1 MRLLGFHVP
10 LEPSAIT
17 ARPHRARAQPP
28 LREMSRRSLPFFGS
42 RAGGKPLSTR
52 GALFAFGGGCDCADC
67 GSLVPA
73 ALDRLATGV
82 SGLSLGSRAEPPHP
96 AAADAGLQ
104 CSAASDEP
112 PAASAAGSSG
122 PPMELTVPT
131 VPTAKMANRR
141 LCKELDEFEAI
152 AAATAAATAGAGSGV
167 AADAAAGTGAPSPG
181 FSAAPLLPSNLFHWR
196 ASVQGPPG
204 SP

>member
-1 MRLLGFHVP
+1 MSIYLSIYLGD
-10 LEPSAIT
+10 ET
-17 ARPHRARAQPP
+17 AAERARAASRTHGQ
-28 LREMSRRSLPFFGS
+28 RMSRRSLPFFGS

-82 SGLSLGSRAEPPHP
+82 GGLLLGSRAEPPTRHP

-131 VPTAKMANRR
+131 AKMANRR
-141 LCKELDEFEAI
+141 LCKELDDFEAS
-152 AAATAAATAGAGSGV
+152 A
-167 AADAAAGTGAPSPG
+167 GAPSPG